1 LDFGVLSEGVSGGKD
16 IQKGNNNVH
25 SRLGATADEF
35 GGEGFGHDGTAGRA
49 LGEDPRGH
57 VPAVLRS
64 SEVLLP
70 ER

>member
-1 LDFGVLSEGVSGGKD
+1 MTKSEKD
-16 IQKGNNNVH
+16 IQKGNSTYNYVH

-57 VPAVLRS
+57 VPTVLRS
-64 SEVLLP
+64 SEFLLP